1 MTGENEPREID
12 LQRVLCTLEQL
23 EREGGARGFTLGEGD
38 WPLRGFVVRVRAGV
52 IRAFQNWCPHAGHQL
67 NVVPHGFQSRD
78 GSLLLCHSHGALFEK
93 EDGLCIAGPCRGQR
107 LNPVPIEVDAGLVLL
122 AAGVDL
128 EALRKRTD
136 LSSRR

>member
-1 MTGENEPREID
+1 MQREID
-12 LQRVLCTLEQL
+12 MERVLCTLEQL
-23 EREGGARGFTLGEGD
+23 ERDGGTRGFTVGEGD
-38 WPLRGFVVRVRAGV
+38 WPLRGLVVKVRAGV

-107 LNPVPIEVDAGLVLL
+107 LKPVPIEIDAGLVLL
-122 AAGVDL
+122 AAGADP
-128 EALRKRTD
+128 ASLRAEID
-136 LSSRR
+136 FSRR